1 MVLLMGRFI
10 DDQPLFQ
17 ISFIPSYLPADL
29 QIGLRVTF
37 DVGAMLEMTYSS
49 KITNATWGYTEG
61 VKAKTD

>member
-1 MVLLMGRFI
+1 MDRFI

-29 QIGLRVTF
+29 QISLRVTF
-37 DVGAMLEMTYSS
+37 DSTVGAMLERTYYS